1 MSKSHDGHLG
11 AVYDAR
17 SVDDIARVYDDW
29 ASTYDAYMGSV
40 GYRHPSITLALLA
53 RHAPAG
59 PGPVLDAGCGTGTL
73 GEWLVIAGY
82 SHVEALDISER
93 MLETAAKRG
102 CYKALHR
109 AALGTRLP
117 FADSHFAA
125 VISAGVFTTG
135 HVGVEGVADLLRI
148 SRPGGVIVLTIK
160 DALWHSGFSTYLTA
174 LEAEGRIARLEETQP
189 YISMPGDP
197 ATTAGR
203 ALALRVSA

>member
-1 MSKSHDGHLG
+1 MSKSHDGHIG

-29 ASTYDAYMGSV
+29 AATYDAYMGSV

-59 PGPVLDAGCGTGTL
+59 SGPVLDAGCGTGTL

-82 SHVEALDISER
+82 DHVEALDISER
-93 MLETAAKRG
+93 MLESAAKRG

-117 FADSHFAA
+117 LVDGHFAA
-125 VISAGVFTTG
+125 IVSAGVFTTG
-135 HVGVEGVADLLRI
+135 HVGVEGVAELLRI
-148 SRPGGVIVLTIK
+148 CRPGGIIALTVK
-160 DALWHSGFSTYLTA
+160 DALWHNGFSAHVAA
-174 LEAEGRIARLEETQP
+174 LETARRIVRVEETQP

-203 ALALRVSA
+203 ALALRVIA